1 MWRPLAASTA
11 TFRSSRG
18 YRLLVGLVWIGV
30 AATLVGLLLHHA
42 RTLPV
47 GPRGWNDSYVYLTS
61 ATRFV
66 SHPSHL
72 YDAAQRQLTH
82 SSAQRAFIYPPSALL
97 PFLALAPL
105 AGGRSIHAA
114 AIIWASID
122 LVALLT
128 ALILVARRAGFDWLS
143 VGIALLL
150 ITHTT
155 PLRWEADSGQVN
167 GAVLLLLT
175 LSAFRYPGRSS
186 GVLMGLA
193 LALKPVAALVLLI
206 PLLRRRPM
214 VSLIAALTFIA
225 VNLPFLPLVGWQHG
239 EVYLTSVL
247 PFLLGYVI
255 HDPSNI
261 SLPNVLQAWLG
272 GGPLPR
278 HGAFSEAVPHAA
290 GALLVLWLTRVAVA
304 GVWLRAALDQ
314 RIDHVTV
321 FALSL
326 ATVPV
331 LTATVWAHYFVYLL
345 PLALMLWRAPDL
357 GVRLAA
363 GAAVLWLLFQGNVAA
378 LWFSPILLW
387 PAATVMLTRRAGW
400 RMPPLL
406 GRGAVPRGVG

>member
-82 SSAQRAFIYPPSALL
+82 SSAQRAFIYPPSA
-97 PFLALAPL
+97 
-105 AGGRSIHAA
+105 
-114 AIIWASID
+114 
-122 LVALLT
+122 
-128 ALILVARRAGFDWLS
+128 
-143 VGIALLL
+143 
-150 ITHTT
+150 
-155 PLRWEADSGQVN
+155 
-167 GAVLLLLT
+167 
-175 LSAFRYPGRSS
+175 FRYPGRSS

-255 HDPSNI
+255 HDP
-261 SLPNVLQAWLG
+261 
-272 GGPLPR
+272 
-278 HGAFSEAVPHAA
+278 
-290 GALLVLWLTRVAVA
+290 
-304 GVWLRAALDQ
+304 
-314 RIDHVTV
+314 
-321 FALSL
+321 
-326 ATVPV
+326 
-331 LTATVWAHYFVYLL
+331 
-345 PLALMLWRAPDL
+345 
-357 GVRLAA
+357 
-363 GAAVLWLLFQGNVAA
+363 
-378 LWFSPILLW
+378 
-387 PAATVMLTRRAGW
+387 
-400 RMPPLL
+400 
-406 GRGAVPRGVG
+406 